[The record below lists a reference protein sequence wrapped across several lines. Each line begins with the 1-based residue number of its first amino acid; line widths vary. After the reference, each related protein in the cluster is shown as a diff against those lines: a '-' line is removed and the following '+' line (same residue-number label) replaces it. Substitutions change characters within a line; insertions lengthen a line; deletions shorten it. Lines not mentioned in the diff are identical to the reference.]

1 MSGKR
6 RLIVPFPG
14 RILGLCLR
22 FPGPFQAF
30 FRRGLPRFQVT
41 ESMTNSVTQK
51 QPLSPSPTASGD
63 AYRISKPLATGN
75 TPMNLQKTQCL
86 AGFRQQS
93 KILDQKPV
101 ES

>member
-1 MSGKR
+1 MSGIR

-22 FPGPFQAF
+22 FPGPFRLS
-30 FRRGLPRFQVT
+30 FRGRPHFQVT
-41 ESMTNSVTQK
+41 ESMTNSVTQN

-63 AYRISKPLATGN
+63 AYGISKPLATGN
-75 TPMNLQKTQCL
+75 APTNLQKTQYL

-93 KILDQKPV
+93 KILDQEPV